1 MDYIKFK
8 TNEELVNKVISLR
21 KLGLSLGGI
30 WCYLQESGITSISRN
45 NIRDLLHELGYIKSY
60 KHGGY
65 RFSSGRGTAYLIDDI
80 VLDSFGELVFYV
92 YQKYI
97 NGVIPIK
104 VVEPIK
110 VGNYEYTPDFI
121 LNNKYYEIKSIDTD
135 DFLGWNVRKLKGILN
150 ELVVVTR
157 EELLGYKSKI
167 SYVLTDQFISDHN
180 LSNIRAK
187 LFSSMGS

>member
-1 MDYIKFK
+1 
-8 TNEELVNKVISLR
+8 
-21 KLGLSLGGI
+21 
-30 WCYLQESGITSISRN
+30 
-45 NIRDLLHELGYIKSY
+45 
-60 KHGGY
+60 
-65 RFSSGRGTAYLIDDI
+65 
-80 VLDSFGELVFYV
+80 
-92 YQKYI
+92 
-97 NGVIPIK
+97 